1 MMTAFFRLRMTLASM
16 NLIGFIAWRF
26 SRGAKQQRFASFVS
40 WFSTLGITLGV
51 AALITVISVMNGFEN
66 QLKQRILNLVPHLT
80 FSQQVEL
87 PPFLAKFPHSPL
99 VLSEV
104 VLQSSHQL
112 TAVTLQ
118 GIDPKQQ
125 ADIDLLRQ
133 HLLIGELDS
142 LKPGS
147 YKVVIGI
154 GVANALGVRLG
165 DSIRLMAT
173 DRVLFTPLGEM
184 PSQRN
189 FVVSGIFEFAAE
201 VDKQFVLV
209 NIDDSAR
216 LLRSSVAAVSQQRLF
231 LDDPF
236 QIESL
241 SVALDQQ
248 GIQYQDWRRFYGE
261 LFAAVKMEKN
271 MMGMLFCL
279 IIAVAAFNIL
289 SSLVMMV
296 GEKRSDVAILQTLGL
311 TQQKVVLVFMVQGAW
326 SGCIGAGVGAF
337 AGWLLSH
344 HINGVMSAIG
354 LNFAASL
361 GGAGLPVLQRSEQII
376 FITVVAMLLSILA
389 TIYPAWRAS
398 KILPAEAL
406 RYE

>member
-1 MMTAFFRLRMTLASM
+1 MK
-16 NLIGFIAWRF
+16 LIGFIAWRF

-51 AALITVISVMNGFEN
+51 AALITVISVMNGFEH

-80 FSQQVEL
+80 LSSQQ
-87 PPFLAKFPHSPL
+87 LAPSALNSVANAPL

-104 VLQSSHQL
+104 VLQSSTNLH
-112 TAVTLQ
+112 AAMMQ
-118 GIDPKQQ
+118 GIDVTQQ
-125 ADIDLLRQ
+125 ADAALLRKKM
-133 HLLIGELDS
+133 LIGDLDS
-142 LKPGS
+142 LQAGS
-147 YKVVIGI
+147 YNAVIGI

-165 DSIRLMAT
+165 DTIRLLAT
-173 DRVLFTPLGEM
+173 DRLVYTPLGEM

-189 FVVSGIFEFAAE
+189 FVVSGVFEFAAE
-201 VDKQFVLV
+201 VDKQFILV
-209 NIDDSAR
+209 NIEDSAR
-216 LLRSSVAAVSQQRLF
+216 LLRSPVDAVSQQRYF

-236 QIESL
+236 QIETL
-241 SVALDQQ
+241 SKQLDAAS
-248 GIQYQDWRRFYGE
+248 IEYEDWRRFYGE

-311 TQQKVVLVFMVQGAW
+311 SRDKVVMVFVMQGAW
-326 SGCIGAGVGAF
+326 SGCIGAGVGALS
-337 AGWLLSH
+337 GWWLSNN
-344 HINGVMSAIG
+344 INMVMSGIG
-354 LNFAASL
+354 LNFAANL
-361 GGAGLPVLQRSEQII
+361 GGAGLPVLQRSDQII
-376 FITVVAMLLSILA
+376 FITVAAMLLSIVA

-398 KILPAEAL
+398 KIHPAEAL

>member
-1 MMTAFFRLRMTLASM
+1 MK
-16 NLIGFIAWRF
+16 LIGFIAWRF

-51 AALITVISVMNGFEN
+51 AALITVISVMNGFEH

-80 FSQQVEL
+80 LSSQQ
-87 PPFLAKFPHSPL
+87 LAPSALNSVANAPL

-104 VLQSSHQL
+104 VLQSSTNLH
-112 TAVTLQ
+112 AAMMQ
-118 GIDPKQQ
+118 GIDVTQQ
-125 ADIDLLRQ
+125 ADAALLRKKM
-133 HLLIGELDS
+133 LIGDLDS
-142 LKPGS
+142 LQAGS
-147 YKVVIGI
+147 YNAVIGI

-165 DSIRLMAT
+165 DTIRLLAT
-173 DRVLFTPLGEM
+173 DRLVYTPLGEM

-189 FVVSGIFEFAAE
+189 FVVSGVFEFAAE
-201 VDKQFVLV
+201 VDKQFILV
-209 NIDDSAR
+209 NIEDSAR
-216 LLRSSVAAVSQQRLF
+216 LLRSPVDMVSQQRYF

-236 QIESL
+236 QIETL
-241 SVALDQQ
+241 SKQLDAAS
-248 GIQYQDWRRFYGE
+248 IEYQDWRRFYGE

-311 TQQKVVLVFMVQGAW
+311 SRDKVVMVFVMQGAW
-326 SGCIGAGVGAF
+326 SGCIGAGVGALS
-337 AGWLLSH
+337 GWWLSNN
-344 HINGVMSAIG
+344 INMVMSGIG
-354 LNFAASL
+354 LNFAANL
-361 GGAGLPVLQRSEQII
+361 GGAGLPVLQRSDQII
-376 FITVVAMLLSILA
+376 FITVAAMLLSIVA

-398 KILPAEAL
+398 KIHPAEAL